1 MCTEMEEKS
10 QRLGRWA
17 KFEQAALSH
26 SLLLEF
32 TFPIPEIA
40 SVRGIGCS
48 DSEFLTVFDECYS

>member
-32 TFPIPEIA
+32 TFPI
-40 SVRGIGCS
+40 RGIGCS